1 MKNPCWS
8 TFLQGFLLYKYHI
21 STLSLKSTSRQNIPS
36 YKLYTCRI
44 STAEN
49 KGHAPPSTWLT
60 IYCICTWFPDSKMH
74 EYVITDAFSQTHG
87 NLRCICNDCLRRLR
101 SHLTVIS
108 SVAILHFV
116 VIHISGGNKYPEW
129 FPEWGGKGGW
139 KNHRLVTA
147 LVWRR

>member
-21 STLSLKSTSRQNIPS
+21 STLFLKSSSRQNIPS

-60 IYCICTWFPDSKMH
+60 FYLRLAPGAAPGLPLHTASAGHLMMSCASAPDFLTRKCMSTSSRMHFLKHTEICGASAMIV
-74 EYVITDAFSQTHG
+74 YAV
-87 NLRCICNDCLRRLR
+87 
-101 SHLTVIS
+101 
-108 SVAILHFV
+108 
-116 VIHISGGNKYPEW
+116 SG
-129 FPEWGGKGGW
+129 
-139 KNHRLVTA
+139 VT
-147 LVWRR
+147 